1 MGIRIVVN
9 VVGVFLC
16 HILLQFSTSVHHIK
30 LHPLQL
36 FKYTLLASTLA
47 HVFRWKYFYFCL
59 RKTRLRLSLSELV
72 LVGFHCL
79 KNVIIVLVFTRRSYN
94 SNLASLSLSRYVE
107 QGGGSLLSFN
117 DWIIKLRRELSVQV
131 DDIFKCNCH
140 QSSSNLCL
148 MSVLF
153 EYLIS

>member
-94 SNLASLSLSRYVE
+94 SNLASHSRDMLNS
-107 QGGGSLLSFN
+107 GGSLLSFN

-131 DDIFKCNCH
+131 DDIFKCNCL